1 MTNLLNALK
10 IQTLTYDLCLSERRP
25 NVTAEEDLNDLLHD
39 FNLSKDKK
47 WILGLQQQN
56 YTNSFDKDLSIYYY
70 DLFSTIDID
79 VCCNKIQG
87 LFKSLGINY
96 EPNDWTFYADSP
108 TEKMKTVL
116 LDQWHA

>member
-47 WILGLQQQN
+47 
-56 YTNSFDKDLSIYYY
+56 
-70 DLFSTIDID
+70 
-79 VCCNKIQG
+79 
-87 LFKSLGINY
+87 
-96 EPNDWTFYADSP
+96 
-108 TEKMKTVL
+108 
-116 LDQWHA
+116 